1 MTLMGGTLKGG
12 FTLTATGEI
21 PHLSTVWRGYRID
34 APVKLQSSAQEDPSR
49 LKQPMRATDGRL
61 IHALPLGGQISGG
74 R

>member
-34 APVKLQSSAQEDPSR
+34 APVKLSFSEDDDPTR
-49 LKQPMRATDGRL
+49 PRPVMRDREGRL
-61 IHALPLGGQISGG
+61 VYALPLGGQISA
-74 R
+74 